1 MVITL
6 GHSSNLRRRSGE
18 HFLKSP
24 QRLLPLMLFFS
35 KKVKWVHLGMVVLV
49 WENYT
54 PGYQLPPTP
63 TPPKLLKNRQIL
75 TWGWRNTVAGTFPWW
90 PHPPE
95 SSHCNVHNNKLKTDQ
110 NPFFICV
117 PTLVCSLL
125 ELLVSQTF
133 HHSKNLPR
141 YPPIMF
147 NFPAKFCLNTQNY

>member
-90 PHPPE
+90 PHPPG
-95 SSHCNVHNNKLKTDQ
+95 SSQIVMYTTINSKQIKIHFSSAFPPWCAACWSSLCRRPFIILKT
-110 NPFFICV
+110 
-117 PTLVCSLL
+117 
-125 ELLVSQTF
+125 
-133 HHSKNLPR
+133 
-141 YPPIMF
+141 
-147 NFPAKFCLNTQNY
+147 FPDIFQLC

>member
-1 MVITL
+1 MVITQFKPPATL
-6 GHSSNLRRRSGE
+6 WWTFPEKPTTTLALDAFLLKEGE
-18 HFLKSP
+18 VGAP
-24 QRLLPLMLFFS
+24 
-35 KKVKWVHLGMVVLV
+35 GDAEVVLV